1 MSIIQNKWQI
11 TWRVKNETLSVI
23 ELKKHTHTIAYTT
36 KTAKF
41 RSKNKQVPNRFLSFF
56 SQACMNRHGMAWHIH
71 AQNIIIC
78 SQKCRILLP
87 LFLLLFL
94 LKWKRKRK
102 KKKTRSR
109 CQRYAQKKCDRKLLS
124 YRLQP
129 WTRCGKMCVISH
141 CTKSWWMWV
150 IVYDEKFIHQQNEQC
165 EPTAVASHPLFNRT
179 NEIDIALNTRF
190 FSNSKDHFQ

>member
-1 MSIIQNKWQI
+1 MANNLESEKRNIVSNRAK
-11 TWRVKNETLSVI
+11 KN
-23 ELKKHTHTIAYTT
+23 THTQLHTRRKQQSSDPRIN
-36 KTAKF
+36 KF
-41 RSKNKQVPNRFLSFF
+41 QTDSFHSF
-56 SQACMNRHGMAWHIH
+56 RKHVWIGMAWHIH

-94 LKWKRKRK
+94 LKWKRRRKR
-102 KKKTRSR
+102 KKTRSR